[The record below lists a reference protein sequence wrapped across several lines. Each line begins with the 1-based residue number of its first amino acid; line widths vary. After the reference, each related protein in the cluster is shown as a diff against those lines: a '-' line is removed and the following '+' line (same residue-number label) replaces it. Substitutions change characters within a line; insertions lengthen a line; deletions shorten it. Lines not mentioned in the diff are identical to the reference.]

1 MNQPEPTDAWPKSA
15 AAMSLEQVSWIT
27 GIHIPD
33 LSRYRS
39 GGKRMSPATRERIEN
54 ATRAGTE
61 SVIVGQRLSSYAQV
75 ALVVKSEKKADPV
88 WCLRFLAR
96 AMQQSAL
103 LTSDADIRAFHAQPP
118 KTGSRGWD
126 AIIAGAAE
134 MTWLRAGMREPLAW
148 TTRARAESPWS
159 PIDYGRRR
167 SWAYLRTPIAMRER
181 NIILAR
187 GELETV

>member
-1 MNQPEPTDAWPKSA
+1 
-15 AAMSLEQVSWIT
+15 MSLEQLSWIT

-39 GGKRMSPATRERIEN
+39 GGKPMSPATRERIEI
-54 ATRAGTE
+54 AARPGSE
-61 SVIVGQRLSSYAQV
+61 SVILSRRLTSYAQV
-75 ALVVKSEKKADPV
+75 ALVVKSETNADPV
-88 WCLRFLAR
+88 WCLRVLAR
-96 AMQQSAL
+96 TMQQSAL
-103 LTSDADIRAFHAQPP
+103 LSSKADVRAFHVRPP

-134 MTWLRAGMREPLAW
+134 TTWLRSGMQEPLAW
-148 TTRARAESPWS
+148 TARPRAESPWS

-167 SWAYLRTPIAMRER
+167 AWAYLRTPIAMRER